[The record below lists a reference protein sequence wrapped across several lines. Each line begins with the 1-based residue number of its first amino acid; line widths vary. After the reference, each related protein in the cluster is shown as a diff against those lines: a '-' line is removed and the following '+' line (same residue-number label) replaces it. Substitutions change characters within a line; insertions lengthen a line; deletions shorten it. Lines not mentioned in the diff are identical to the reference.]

1 MQTLK
6 LVRAGK
12 VCESETR
19 YSSPYEVFQLLR
31 NMARLD
37 REHFVVLHLDGKNR
51 VIAKETVSIGSL
63 NQSIVHPREV
73 FKAAVHNG
81 SAAIICAHNHPTGDP
96 KPSIE
101 DKTITKRLLEVAG
114 LLGIP
119 ILDHIIIGQGVY
131 FSFAESTDL
140 EMGKKLGL

>member
-6 LVRAGK
+6 LVRTGK
-12 VCESETR
+12 VCESETKYCSPDEV
-19 YSSPYEVFQLLR
+19 YSLLR
-31 NMARLD
+31 NMSRLD
-37 REHFVVLHLDGKNR
+37 REHFVVLHLDGKNK

-81 SAAIICAHNHPTGDP
+81 SAAIICAHNHPSGDP

-119 ILDHIIIGQGVY
+119 ILDHIIIGDGMY
-131 FSFAESTDL
+131 YSFAESTNF
-140 EMGKKLGL
+140 EMGKRLNM

>member
-19 YSSPYEVFQLLR
+19 YTSPAEVFWLLR

-51 VIAKETVSIGSL
+51 VIAKETVSIGSQ

-81 SAAIICAHNHPTGDP
+81 SAAIICAHNHPSGDP
-96 KPSIE
+96 EPSTE
-101 DKTITKRLLEVAG
+101 DKTITKRLVEVGG

-119 ILDHIIIGQGVY
+119 IRDHIIIGEGCY
-131 FSFAESTDL
+131 YSFCESSNIL
-140 EMGKKLGL
+140 

>member
-12 VCESETR
+12 VCEPETR
-19 YSSPYEVFQLLR
+19 YSSPSEVYSLLR
-31 NMARLD
+31 NMSKLD

-51 VIAKETVSIGSL
+51 VAAKETVSIGSL

-81 SAAIICAHNHPTGDP
+81 SAAIICAHNHPSGDP

-101 DKTITKRLLEVAG
+101 DKTITKRLVEVGG

-119 ILDHIIIGQGVY
+119 ILDHIIIGDGCY
-131 FSFAESTDL
+131 YSFCESS
-140 EMGKKLGL
+140 EIQLGRAVRI

>member
-1 MQTLK
+1 M
-6 LVRAGK
+6 
-12 VCESETR
+12 S
-19 YSSPYEVFQLLR
+19 
-31 NMARLD
+31 RLD

-73 FKAAVHNG
+73 FKVAVHNG

-101 DKTITKRLLEVAG
+101 DKTVTKRLAEVGAF
-114 LLGIP
+114 LGIP
-119 ILDHIIIGQGVY
+119 ILDHIIIGDGRY
-131 FSFAESTDL
+131 YSFSESSDI
-140 EMGKKLGL
+140 EMGKRLSL